1 MHRAPRTVR
10 EAARRPVCCQPPR
23 GRAAL
28 RGMHGLSVRLVCR
41 VQLADG
47 PAAGQGFKLTRT
59 RKWNTKMSASKHG

>member
-1 MHRAPRTVR
+1 
-10 EAARRPVCCQPPR
+10 
-23 GRAAL
+23 
-28 RGMHGLSVRLVCR
+28 MHGLSVRLVCR

>member
-1 MHRAPRTVR
+1 MKQLAAPCAVN
-10 EAARRPVCCQPPR
+10 PLPR
-23 GRAAL
+23 DRAAL

-59 RKWNTKMSASKHG
+59 RKWDTKMSASKHG